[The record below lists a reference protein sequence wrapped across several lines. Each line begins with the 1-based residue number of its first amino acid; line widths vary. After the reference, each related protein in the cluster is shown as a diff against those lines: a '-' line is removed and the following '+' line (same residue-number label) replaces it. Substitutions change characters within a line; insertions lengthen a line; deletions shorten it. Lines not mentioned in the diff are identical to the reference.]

1 MRGRHRS
8 EERRPEGQIT
18 HHGAIG
24 QALPSG
30 TRQASTRACDYTIG
44 AIQGRTPQEQ
54 LEVVLQQDGE
64 GRWGL
69 TLVAQSWGEGIGWYP
84 QKTIALD
91 ASQIEPL
98 QRMLAV
104 VQGVT
109 RRAQSRQDRDSD
121 RPPFPVPLS
130 GEDRSLQCG

>member
-1 MRGRHRS
+1 MRSRHRS
-8 EERRPEGQIT
+8 EGKDPERQIAR
-18 HHGAIG
+18 HGGIG

-30 TRQASTRACDYTIG
+30 ARQASRRARDYPVG
-44 AIQGRTPQEQ
+44 AVHGRTPQEQ

-69 TLVAQSWGEGIGWYP
+69 TLIAQSWGEGIGWYP

-98 QRMLAV
+98 QRMLAIA
-104 VQGVT
+104 QGVT
-109 RRAQSRQDRDSD
+109 RRGQSRRDRHRESS
-121 RPPFPVPLS
+121 PFPAPPS
-130 GEDRSLQCG
+130 GENRRSQCG